1 MSYFEIWH
9 AFKEGPNVCWDVPKN
24 TFFYFN
30 QLKRRVF
37 WEHLNKLRPSYI
49 FRAFLSSKISLNPH
63 ATVPCPPNKV
73 KSLLFILFQGHEGP
87 VWQLAWAHPRYGT
100 ILASCSYDRKV
111 ILWREDRG
119 SWSQLYNHTC
129 HDSSVNS
136 VRNNTYTYITV
147 FFFGQS

>member
-1 MSYFEIWH
+1 MYSIAESFFYVNYRSSDCYQSFSRTRHGRCKSIVKFLHLANSMMSYFEIWH

-73 KSLLFILFQGHEGP
+73 KSLLFILF
-87 VWQLAWAHPRYGT
+87 
-100 ILASCSYDRKV
+100 
-111 ILWREDRG
+111 
-119 SWSQLYNHTC
+119 
-129 HDSSVNS
+129 
-136 VRNNTYTYITV
+136 
-147 FFFGQS
+147 